1 MIFWRS
7 IICQVCSVPTRVQH
21 CNRMELA
28 RKEACSLEEQ
38 EHQLQFHTQSR
49 PYRRLIRLTRSITK
63 RTLSRTSGRENRFSP
78 ANSSRVCCFARTRT
92 DWRNSA
98 SLFVRACARPLKVVR
113 ACMPRESKLPP
124 LCWLLL
130 QVCKGVINNRWVGV
144 RSWCNNVCLRWNESE
159 LCLKC
164 SAAVH
169 TAVWP
174 Y

>member
-98 SLFVRACARPLKVVR
+98 SCVLARPLKVVR

-130 QVCKGVINNRWVGV
+130 QVCKGVINNPLG
-144 RSWCNNVCLRWNESE
+144 WCTIVM
-159 LCLKC
+159 
-164 SAAVH
+164 
-169 TAVWP
+169 
-174 Y
+174 